1 MPGAPPAPVK
11 ITSFKLN
18 NGASIP
24 SIGLGTWKAE
34 PGLVSKAIKAAIEV
48 GFRHIDCAAAYGN
61 ETEVGEALQEC
72 FKRGLVKRED
82 LWITSKL
89 WCTHHAPE
97 DVPEAIN
104 QTLKDLQLD
113 YLNLYLIHWPVAF
126 KKGCKG
132 MGESKD
138 DYAPLNIKATWQAME
153 RLVQEGK
160 TKSIGVSNFSVE
172 KLKDLLGYAKIPP
185 AVCQVECHPMWQ
197 QKKLQHFCSSHNI
210 HLSGYSPLGAPGSS
224 FAKVT
229 VLDHPIIKEVAEKL
243 GKPAAEVVLR
253 WGVQSGHSIL
263 PKSTNP
269 DRLRTNFD
277 ILDWCIPEEDMRK
290 ISTIEQVRMLRSESM
305 CNEGSPYKTVEE
317 LWDGD
322 L

>member
-1 MPGAPPAPVK
+1 MPAVAPAPTK
-11 ITSFKLN
+11 LSSFKLN
-18 NGASIP
+18 NGTCIP

-34 PGLVSKAIKAAIEV
+34 PGLVGKAVKAAIEV

-61 ETEVGEALQEC
+61 QEEIGEALQEC

-89 WCTHHAPE
+89 WNTHHAPE
-97 DVPEAIN
+97 DVPEAIDG
-104 QTLKDLQLD
+104 TLRELQLD
-113 YLNLYLIHWPVAF
+113 YLDLYLIHWPVAF

-138 DYAPLNIKATWQAME
+138 DYAPLNLPATWQAME
-153 RLVQEGK
+153 KLVHAGK

-172 KLKDLLGYAKIPP
+172 KIKGLLPHAKIVP
-185 AVCQVECHPMWQ
+185 AVCQVECHPLWQ
-197 QKKLQHFCSSHNI
+197 QKKLRHYCQSQNI
-210 HLSGYSPLGAPGSS
+210 LIAGYSPLGAPGSS
-224 FAKVT
+224 FAKVS
-229 VLDHPIIKEVAEKL
+229 VLDHPIINEVAKKL
-243 GKPAAEVVLR
+243 GKPAAQVVLR
-253 WGVQSGHSIL
+253 WGVQSGHCIL

-269 DRLRTNFD
+269 DRLRSNFD
-277 ILDWCIPEEDMRK
+277 ILDWSIPEEDMQK
-290 ISTIEQVRMLRSESM
+290 IATMEQVRLLRSDNM
-305 CNEGSPYKTVEE
+305 CNEYSPYKTVEE